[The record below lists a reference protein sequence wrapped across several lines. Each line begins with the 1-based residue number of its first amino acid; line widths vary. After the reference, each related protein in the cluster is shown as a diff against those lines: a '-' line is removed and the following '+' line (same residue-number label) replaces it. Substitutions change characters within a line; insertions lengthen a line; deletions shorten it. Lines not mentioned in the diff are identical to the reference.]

1 MGLASVAEAVW
12 EVLKEWEV
20 YTRWLSS
27 RLACDG
33 PRGRRVRV
41 GCGSQLEVSE
51 LVVERDFAEFSGEF
65 ACDYFGKR
73 HEPSA
78 RVGSHGEAALEGSGA
93 VSSAHP
99 GPEDEGVAAVE
110 SDGWLDGD

>member
-1 MGLASVAEAVW
+1 
-12 EVLKEWEV
+12 VL
-20 YTRWLSS
+20 
-27 RLACDG
+27 
-33 PRGRRVRV
+33 
-41 GCGSQLEVSE
+41 
-51 LVVERDFAEFSGEF
+51 VEERNFAEFSGEF
-65 ACDYFGKR
+65 ARDYFRKR

-110 SDGWLDGD
+110 SDDWLDED